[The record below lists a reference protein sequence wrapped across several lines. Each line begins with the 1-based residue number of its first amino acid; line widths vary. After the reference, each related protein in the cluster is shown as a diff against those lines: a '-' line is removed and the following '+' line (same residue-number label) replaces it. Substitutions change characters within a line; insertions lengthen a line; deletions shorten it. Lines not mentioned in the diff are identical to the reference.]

1 MSFSAAWLQLRAHAD
16 SRARD
21 THLEALLRAALT
33 QQDPAGSGLIIDL
46 GSGSGANC
54 LHLAPRLDQPRYW
67 CLVDNDPSLLQ
78 TALARCATAA
88 TVRSVKTQLCDLSQ
102 QLAHLPL
109 DRAALLTASA
119 LLDLVSM
126 HWLQQLAQVC
136 GQAQLTVLI
145 AGKFSRLPP
154 PQVTHD
160 ELHRFLPDPLLIAA
174 VNQHQRN
181 DKGFGAALGPLASA
195 EAERL
200 FRAIGHTVHSARSD
214 WQLDA
219 SQPADAALLQPLI
232 KGWCEAAAEQQPAHQ
247 SRFADWQARRLQ
259 AVASGDLRVRVGHTD
274 LLAVSAGT
282 GSRRSQ
288 S

>member
-136 GQAQLTVLI
+136 GQAQLTVLFTLSYDGRI
-145 AGKFSRLPP
+145 AVQPA
-154 PQVTHD
+154 D
-160 ELHRFLPDPLLIAA
+160 DDDPLLIAA